1 MSDHRIRDLDL
12 LAGDHR
18 DDLVLGEWAAGLA
31 RRVGDVPYRVLRLPR
46 DDSCCPDGSR
56 HGPADFSSATDAK
69 RRVVAYR
76 GTAIGTVAHQSLQKP
91 PVAGY
96 VLYCFVQSIPKIRVV
111 QDVQRKIG
119 TRLRELRLE
128 RGLSQD
134 VLADASGLNRA
145 HIGELERGECNVTIR
160 TLKILADTFKVKIA
174 YIVRDV

>member
-1 MSDHRIRDLDL
+1 
-12 LAGDHR
+12 
-18 DDLVLGEWAAGLA
+18 
-31 RRVGDVPYRVLRLPR
+31 
-46 DDSCCPDGSR
+46 
-56 HGPADFSSATDAK
+56 
-69 RRVVAYR
+69 
-76 GTAIGTVAHQSLQKP
+76 
-91 PVAGY
+91 
-96 VLYCFVQSIPKIRVV
+96 V